1 MPPIR
6 VRNEKGEVEA
16 VIIDFN
22 DNGLLIRVKV
32 PAEVLNARAS
42 ILEIGDYITCS
53 GDAAKFRTS
62 RNDFIVMMVCTF
74 IKVHHK
80 MQRRWHEQNE
90 RDYNNSITPQ
100 VTTEEIE
107 L

>member
-32 PAEVLNARAS
+32 PIEVLHARAAT
-42 ILEIGDYITCS
+42 LQMDDYVTCT

-62 RNDFIVMMVCTF
+62 RNDFIVVMACSYIMVHNK
-74 IKVHHK
+74 IK
-80 MQRRWHEQNE
+80 RSWHERNE
-90 RDYNNSITPQ
+90 KDYNNSITPQ